1 MTYFIENS
9 YETSRILSAL
19 LIYCLSIFCCMG
31 NKSRHKPFISSPQ
44 DQKFCIKRI
53 KHKRWMLQIIKTI
66 ILRVAA

>member
-19 LIYCLSIFCCMG
+19 LIYRLSIFCCRV

-44 DQKFCIKRI
+44 AQKFCIKRI
-53 KHKRWMLQIIKTI
+53 KHKRWMLQNIKMI
-66 ILRVAA
+66 IL